1 MEECQ
6 AVGSANQGEDA
17 ETRQLGDSVQTPEN
31 NTKSVKMRMG

>member
-17 ETRQLGDSVQTPEN
+17 ETRQSADSVQSLEN
-31 NTKSVKMRMG
+31 NTKGVKMRMG